1 MTAGGYN
8 NNYGGYYNRNKQ
20 NEFAKDTHRNQK
32 YKKREYNRKEYLEQK
47 ASQADMPDKII
58 QHNIDPN
65 YHTEYRRIQ
74 EKLLDIEIRQEDEEN
89 KQKIDE
95 VKELIRSNINQ
106 NYKEI
111 VKTIDDSTAPMR
123 ENRDKNIFLQII
135 SNNATLSNSPE
146 LVSSIVDIIGS
157 TKSDDEIQQDL
168 IDFLGYDELDLISEL
183 IQNRKQI
190 KDLIDVIKT
199 YIEENERNERKK
211 DNLRCMGKV
220 IRILILQSK

>member
-1 MTAGGYN
+1 MTAGGYD

-74 EKLLDIEIRQEDEEN
+74 EKLLDIEIRQEDEKN

-95 VKELIRSNINQ
+95 VK
-106 NYKEI
+106 
-111 VKTIDDSTAPMR
+111 
-123 ENRDKNIFLQII
+123 
-135 SNNATLSNSPE
+135 
-146 LVSSIVDIIGS
+146 
-157 TKSDDEIQQDL
+157 
-168 IDFLGYDELDLISEL
+168 
-183 IQNRKQI
+183 
-190 KDLIDVIKT
+190 
-199 YIEENERNERKK
+199 
-211 DNLRCMGKV
+211 
-220 IRILILQSK
+220 

>member
-1 MTAGGYN
+1 
-8 NNYGGYYNRNKQ
+8 
-20 NEFAKDTHRNQK
+20 
-32 YKKREYNRKEYLEQK
+32 
-47 ASQADMPDKII
+47 
-58 QHNIDPN
+58 
-65 YHTEYRRIQ
+65 
-74 EKLLDIEIRQEDEEN
+74 
-89 KQKIDE
+89 
-95 VKELIRSNINQ
+95 
-106 NYKEI
+106 
-111 VKTIDDSTAPMR
+111 MR